1 MQFCEWLRHQHA
13 SDELFL
19 LNILWISEL
28 CFVLVG
34 AVQRPQ
40 IYLWAW
46 DNHQAVCEL
55 EYQVRFSVG
64 VCDGIVV
71 DPGLLPDRL
80 D

>member
-1 MQFCEWLRHQHA
+1 MN
-13 SDELFL
+13 SL
-19 LNILWISEL
+19 LNIVWISEL

-40 IYLWAW
+40 IYLWAR
-46 DNHQAVCEL
+46 DNPQAVCEL

-64 VCDGIVV
+64 VCDGIVGDTVV
-71 DPGLLPDRL
+71 DPCLLPDRL